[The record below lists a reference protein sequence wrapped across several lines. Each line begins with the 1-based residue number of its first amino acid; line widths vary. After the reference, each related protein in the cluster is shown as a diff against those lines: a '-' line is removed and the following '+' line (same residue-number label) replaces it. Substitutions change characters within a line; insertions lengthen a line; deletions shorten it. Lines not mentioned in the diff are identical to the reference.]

1 MKRLLLASVFLS
13 AVACRAAQ
21 EPIVPVEPLASPAG
35 PGAAESNLTVAADG
49 QVYLSWLERAQD
61 SSVALRF
68 ARYDG
73 TAWTAARTIRSGRDF
88 FVNWADFP
96 SLAVHPGGALAV
108 HWLQR
113 QGDGKGYSYDVRI
126 ARSTDGGATWS
137 EPFMPHGDRGRSE
150 KGFVTM
156 WPDGDGFG
164 AAWLDGRNADKARP
178 NPRQEMMVYATTFGA
193 TGAPAPEQQLDA
205 RTCDC
210 CQTSVALTADG
221 PIVAYRDRTEGEIR
235 DIYVTRR
242 VNGAWTA
249 PAPVHA
255 DGWEINAC
263 PVNGPSL
270 AAEGRHVAI
279 AWYTGAHDTARVN
292 VAFSDDAGATFG
304 PPTVVDEGKPAGR
317 VAAVLLDDGSALVSW
332 LERVGGDSAAVRV
345 RRVAPGAPRGPATT
359 VAASTAARA
368 SGFPRMRRAGALVY
382 FAWTEPGT
390 PSAVRVARA
399 PVSAFR

>member
-1 MKRLLLASVFLS
+1 MKRTVLAAVLLASL
-13 AVACRAAQ
+13 ACRAEQ
-21 EPIVPVEPLASPAG
+21 VPMVAVEPLVSPAG

-49 QVYLSWLERAQD
+49 HVYLSWLERAPD

-68 ARYDG
+68 ASYDG
-73 TAWTAARTIRSGRDF
+73 ASWTAPRTIRSGRDF
-88 FVNWADFP
+88 FANWADFP
-96 SLAVHPGGALAV
+96 SLAVHPSGALAA

-113 QGDGKGYSYDVRI
+113 QGEGKGYAYDVRI
-126 ARSTDGGATWS
+126 ARSTDGGATWT
-137 EPFMPHGDRGRSE
+137 EPFMPHGDHGRTE
-150 KGFVTM
+150 KGFVTL
-156 WPDGDGFG
+156 WPDGDGFA
-164 AAWLDGRNADKARP
+164 AAWLDGRNADKTKP

-193 TGAPAPEQQLDA
+193 TGAPAQEVQLDA

-210 CQTSVALTADG
+210 CQTTVAVTADG
-221 PIVAYRDRTEGEIR
+221 PIVAYRDRTDKEVR

-242 VNGAWTA
+242 VNGAWTTPTA
-249 PAPVHA
+249 VHA
-255 DGWEINAC
+255 DDWEINAC

-270 AAEGRHVAI
+270 AAAGRHVAI

-304 PPTVVDEGKPAGR
+304 APTIVDDGKPAGR
-317 VAAVLLDDGSALVSW
+317 VAAVLLNDGSALVSW
-332 LERVGGDSAAVRV
+332 LERMGGDSAAVRV

-368 SGFPRMRRAGALVY
+368 SGFPRMKRSGAHVY

-390 PSAVRVARA
+390 PTAVRVARA
-399 PVSAFR
+399 PVDAFK